1 MNKNLSSN
9 IDLNTSLNLNAL
21 FLNALFVTF
30 ILTFALG
37 LNCFAK
43 DATTETQSATTQIA
57 DTQIVDTQLTG
68 TKLFRFPDIH
78 NEIVVFCY
86 GGDIWKANIS
96 YSSPSNYTEAVRLTA
111 HEGQEVFP
119 KISPDGK
126 WIAFTGQYDGDEQ
139 VYVIPISGGIPRQ
152 LTFYPAAG
160 PLTPRW
166 GYDNLV
172 YGWTPDGKNILFR
185 SLRDSNHVTE
195 LGTLYTV
202 PLDGGLPKKIGIPTA
217 GAGDFSPDGSK
228 IVYSPLFRDFRSW
241 KRYEGGWTQYLAIFD
256 LKTKETTRLDN
267 NPRTE
272 REPIWIND
280 KIYFTSDRTGS
291 MNLYEYNI
299 KTTKITQLTNEKIW
313 DVRWASG
320 DQITKQIIFEL
331 GGELVVFETD
341 ATKITPSRKR
351 QNKLTIKAPHD
362 GLAMRPARIKVNKN
376 IESYAAAPNEGI
388 AKGRSAVIARGD
400 LFVLPVDKGFV
411 KNLTNT
417 SNAHDR
423 EAAFS
428 KDGSKIAFISDNT
441 YANLPPD
448 QKSKKQIINSPTSPE
463 TEDHIYIIDPKGEK
477 HQELIA
483 DASNFTGRLT
493 GLNFS
498 PDGKFVSVND
508 SKANLYIIAID
519 DVDDY
524 KKGIAF
530 KVATGKYGDT
540 PRAAWSPCGG
550 YIAYVKL
557 DKFDISSIY
566 VWNVKTKTETKITN
580 QLFDVSEPTW
590 SPNGDYLYYLSVRE
604 FAPQISSVEW
614 NFAGNRNVGI
624 FALALRKNV
633 KNPFA
638 PQFENENEEDEKTKT
653 DNAKTEETKNN
664 DKKDNDKKDT
674 KVVKPTEIDFDGL
687 AERAIRVP
695 VEADNISG
703 LSVTEKYLVYVK
715 RGAQF
720 YGRESDR
727 KPQIFLFDV
736 KERKE
741 KVLVENAG
749 GYAISPDGKRLIYN
763 EGGLK
768 TIEVKPDAK
777 PSSLPVDKMYADSVP
792 AEEWQEI
799 YREVWRKFR
808 DYFYV
813 SNMHGYDWRELGER
827 YWALLPYVAHRSD
840 LNYVISELI
849 SELNVGHAYIQGG
862 DFVLPERPKFGL
874 AGCRFELDEQVN
886 LYKIAKIFD
895 GENEESKYRSP
906 LREVGV
912 DARVGDYVLA
922 IDGVLLRGGDNP
934 YALLRNRVDPVTL
947 TLNDKPEFEGSR
959 KTTYKPIENEGNLIY
974 LDFVTKCRETVDK
987 ATNGKVGY
995 LHIPDMSA
1003 PGAYEF
1009 LKWYYPQ
1016 IRKEGLIVDVRSNG
1030 GGNISQWII
1039 MRMNQKLLGTR
1050 FGGVDESPDAYP
1062 ALARHGHQVCL
1073 ISETSASDG
1082 DIFPYYFREAGL
1094 GILIGKRTWGGV
1106 VGISPRG
1113 QLLDGGIAFV
1123 PLNGTNDKNGNWVI
1137 EGKGV
1142 TPNIEVDNDPKSMIE
1157 GKDLQLERGIIEI
1170 MKKIKNDPV
1179 KWPSWPKHPIKTKSE
1194 NTK

>member
-1 MNKNLSSN
+1 MKKNIITISKLY
-9 IDLNTSLNLNAL
+9 TNLIGR
-21 FLNALFVTF
+21 FLTTIFVTI
-30 ILTFALG
+30 ILMFAVVSFCPANTG
-37 LNCFAK
+37 
-43 DATTETQSATTQIA
+43 
-57 DTQIVDTQLTG
+57 IVDSAQTLTG
-68 TKLFRFPDIH
+68 TKLLRFPDIH
-78 NEIVVFCY
+78 NNVVVFCY
-86 GGDIWKANIS
+86 GGDIWRTEIS
-96 YSSPSNYTEAVRLTA
+96 DSPSVAVQAIRLTA

-139 VYVIPISGGIPRQ
+139 VYVIPSSGGIPRQ

-202 PLDGGLPKKIGIPTA
+202 SLEGGLPKKVGMPTA
-217 GAGDFSPDGSK
+217 GAGDFSPDGTK

-241 KRYEGGWTQYLAIFD
+241 KRYEGGWTQYLTIFD
-256 LKTKETTRLDN
+256 LKTKQTTRIDN

-272 REPIWIND
+272 REPIWLEQN
-280 KIYFTSDRTGS
+280 KIYFTSDRTGT
-291 MNLYEYNI
+291 MNLFEYNAET
-299 KTTKITQLTNEKIW
+299 KKITQITDEKKW
-313 DVRWASG
+313 DVRWATG
-320 DQITKQIIFEL
+320 DQNSKQIIFEL
-331 GGELVVFETD
+331 GGELVLFDPHANKNQT
-341 ATKITPSRKR
+341 AKK
-351 QNKLTIKAPHD
+351 QLNKLTINVPHD
-362 GLAMRPARIKVNKN
+362 GLAMRPVRIKVNKN
-376 IESYAAAPNEGI
+376 IESYAAAPNDGT
-388 AKGRSAVIARGD
+388 AKGRVAVIARGD

-423 EAAFS
+423 EAVFA
-428 KDGSKIAFISDNT
+428 KDGSKIAFISDNSV
-441 YANLPPD
+441 ANLPPN
-448 QKSKKQIINSPTSPE
+448 QKIKQKITSATSKE

-483 DASNFTGRLT
+483 GNFTGRLD
-493 GLNFS
+493 GLTFS
-498 PDGKFVSVND
+498 PDGKFISVND
-508 SKANLYIIAID
+508 CKAKLYIIPIE
-519 DVDDY
+519 DVDGY
-524 KKGIAF
+524 KKGTVNE
-530 KVATGKYGDT
+530 VASGKNGDT
-540 PRAAWSPCGG
+540 PRGKWSPCGG
-550 YIAYVKL
+550 YLAYTKSNHL
-557 DKFDISSIY
+557 DVSSLYI
-566 VWNVKTKTETKITN
+566 WNVKTKTETKITD
-580 QLFDVSEPTW
+580 QFFDVSEPVW
-590 SPNGDYLYYLSVRE
+590 SPNGDFLYYLSVRE

-614 NFAGNRNVGI
+614 NFAGNRNIGV
-624 FALALRKNV
+624 FAIALRKDV

-638 PQFENENEEDEKTKT
+638 PQFENENDDNEKSKN
-653 DNAKTEETKNN
+653 DNNTEKNDN
-664 DKKDNDKKDT
+664 KNADKKDDKNSDKKDDKKDT
-674 KVVKPTEIDFDGL
+674 QIVKPTVIDFDGL
-687 AERAIRVP
+687 AQRVIRVP
-695 VEADNISG
+695 IDADNIRG

-720 YGRESDR
+720 YGRESER
-727 KPQIFLFDV
+727 KPQIFLFDI

-741 KVLVENAG
+741 KLLVDNAG
-749 GYAISPDGKRLIYN
+749 GYAISPDGLRLVFS
-763 EGGLK
+763 EDGLK

-777 PSSLPVDKMYADSVP
+777 ATVLPADKMYVDSVP
-792 AEEWQEI
+792 AEEWAEI

-813 SNMHGYDWRELGER
+813 SNMHGYDWRGLGEQ
-827 YWALLPYVAHRSD
+827 YFELLPFVAHRSD
-840 LNYVISELI
+840 LNYVIAELI

-862 DFVLPERPKFGL
+862 DFILPARPKVGL
-874 AGCRFELDEQVN
+874 AGCRFELDERVN
-886 LYKIAKIFD
+886 LYRIAKIYD

-912 DARVGDYVLA
+912 DASVGDYVLA
-922 IDGVLLRGGDNP
+922 VDGVLLRGEDNP
-934 YALLRNRVDPVTL
+934 YRVLQNRVDPVTL
-947 TLNDKPEFEGSR
+947 TLNDKPDFDGSR

-974 LDFVTKCRETVDK
+974 LDFVSRCRKRVDK
-987 ATNGKVGY
+987 ATGGKVGY

-1009 LKWYYPQ
+1009 VKWYYPQ
-1016 IRKEGLIVDVRSNG
+1016 IRKEGLVVDVRSNG

-1094 GILIGKRTWGGV
+1094 GQLIGKRSWGGV

-1113 QLLDGGIAFV
+1113 QLLDGGTAFV
-1123 PLNGTNDKNGNWVI
+1123 PLNGTNDKDGNWVI
-1137 EGKGV
+1137 EGNGV
-1142 TPNIEVDNDPKSMIE
+1142 SPDIEVDNDPKSMIE
-1157 GKDLQLERGIIEI
+1157 GKDKQLERGIIEI
-1170 MKKIKNDPV
+1170 MKKIQNEPV
-1179 KWPSWPKHPIKTKSE
+1179 KWPSFPKHPVKTKS
-1194 NTK
+1194 NF